1 MPSAISVMVERRSGV
16 ATIRNGSYGRGNGLR
31 SAEWFDRRDL
41 DGFLHR
47 SWLKSTGVTNE
58 TFRGRP
64 VIGICNSWSELVNC
78 NVHLRGLAESVKRGV
93 LQAGGFPLEF
103 PVISLGESLM
113 KPTTMLYRN
122 LMAMDVEESIRSYP
136 LDGVV
141 LLTGCDKTNPASIMG
156 AASADVPAIVVTGGP
171 MLNGRW
177 RGKELG
183 SCSDCWHY
191 HEELRAGRITEGD
204 FEEIENAMSR
214 SNGHCMTMGTAST
227 MACVT
232 EALGLTLPGAAAI
245 PAVDSRRAQ
254 VAEAAGRQIVELV
267 ERDLKPS
274 DILTREAFENA
285 VRVLH
290 AISGSTNAIL
300 HLIAYAGRVG
310 VDLPLD
316 LFDDLCRTTPWL
328 VDLKPAGR
336 HLMED
341 FYYAGGLPAVM
352 AQIAGLLDLD
362 ALTVTGKTLGENL
375 AETPTEIVDR
385 EVIRS
390 VDDPLDAGGSLV
402 VLRGSLCPDGA
413 VMKISAADP
422 RLLRHEGPAVV
433 FEDIHD
439 LAARVDDDGLDVDE
453 NSVMVLRNGGPVGA
467 PGMPEWGHLP
477 IPAKLLKRGVTDLLR
492 ISDARMSG
500 TSYGAVVL
508 HVAPESAVGGPLA
521 LVETGDR
528 VRLDVEERSLDLL
541 VDEQEFARRR
551 EAWSP
556 PERKDERGYRRL
568 YEDRVLQANEGC
580 DFDFLRGRSPVVADA
595 VTYL

>member
-1 MPSAISVMVERRSGV
+1 VRSQPPRG
-16 ATIRNGSYGRGNGLR
+16 RNGRLR
-31 SAEWFDRRDL
+31 SAEWFDRGGL

-47 SWLKSTGVTNE
+47 SWLKSTGVTDE
-58 TFRGRP
+58 AFRGRP

-93 LQAGGFPLEF
+93 FQAGGFPVEF
-103 PVISLGESLM
+103 PVLSLGESLM

-156 AASADVPAIVVTGGP
+156 AASADIPSIVVTGGP
-171 MLNGRW
+171 MLNGHW
-177 RGKELG
+177 RGVEIG

-191 HEELRAGRITEGD
+191 HEELRAGRISEAD
-204 FEEIENAMSR
+204 WVEIENSMSR

-232 EALGLTLPGAAAI
+232 EALGLTLPGGAAI
-245 PAVDSRRAQ
+245 PAVDSRRRHL
-254 VAEAAGRQIVELV
+254 AEASGRQIVELV

-274 DILTREAFENA
+274 DILTREALENA
-285 VRVLH
+285 IRVLH
-290 AISGSTNAIL
+290 AISGSTNAII

-310 VDLPLD
+310 VELPLQ
-316 LFDDLCRTTPWL
+316 LFDELCASTPWL

-336 HLMED
+336 YLMED
-341 FYYAGGLPAVM
+341 FFYAGGVPAVM
-352 AQIAGLLDLD
+352 AQIEDLLDLE
-362 ALTVTGKTLGENL
+362 AITVSGATVAENI
-375 AETPTEIVDR
+375 AGAEIVNSD
-385 EVIRS
+385 VIRPRS
-390 VDDPLDAGGSLV
+390 DPLDEGGALV
-402 VLRGSLCPDGA
+402 VLRGNLCPDGA
-413 VMKISAADP
+413 VLKISAADTA
-422 RLLRHEGPAVV
+422 LLQHEGRAIV

-439 LAARVDDDGLDVDE
+439 LAARVDDPALECDAS
-453 NSVMVLRNGGPVGA
+453 SVMVLRNAGPVGG

-477 IPAKLLKRGVTDLLR
+477 IPAKLLKLGVTDLVR

-521 LVETGDR
+521 LVQDGDLI
-528 VRLDVEERSLDLL
+528 RLDVVGRRLDLV
-541 VDEQEFARRR
+541 VDEAELADRRSR
-551 EAWSP
+551 WTP
-556 PERKDERGYRRL
+556 PPRADERGYRHL
-568 YEDRVLQANEGC
+568 HVNSVLQANEGC
-580 DFDFLRGRSPVVADA
+580 DLDFLRGRTHVVEDA

>member
-1 MPSAISVMVERRSGV
+1 M
-16 ATIRNGSYGRGNGLR
+16 
-31 SAEWFDRRDL
+31 DRRDL

-47 SWLKSTGVTNE
+47 SWLKSSGVTDQA
-58 TFRGRP
+58 FRGKP
-64 VIGICNSWSELVNC
+64 LIGICNSWSELVNC

-103 PVISLGESLM
+103 PVMSLGESLM

-122 LMAMDVEESIRSYP
+122 LMAMDVEESIRAYP

-141 LLTGCDKTNPASIMG
+141 LLTGCDKTNPASILG
-156 AASADVPAIVVTGGP
+156 AASANIPSIVVTGGP
-171 MLNGRW
+171 MLNGHW
-177 RGKELG
+177 RGRELG

-191 HEELRAGRITEGD
+191 NEEFRAGRITEAE
-204 FEEIENAMSR
+204 FVEIENSISR

-232 EALGLTLPGAAAI
+232 EGLGLTLTGGAAI
-245 PAVDSRRAQ
+245 PAVDSRRSHL
-254 VAEAAGRQIVELV
+254 AEQAGRAIVDLV
-267 ERDLKPS
+267 ERDIKPS

-285 VRVLH
+285 IRVLH

-300 HLIAYAGRVG
+300 HLVAYAGRVG
-310 VDLPLD
+310 VDLPLQ

-336 HLMED
+336 FLMED
-341 FYYAGGLPAVM
+341 FFYAGGLPAVM
-352 AQIAGLLDLD
+352 AQIAELLHLD
-362 ALTVTGKTLGENL
+362 ALTVSGRTVGENIAG
-375 AETPTEIVDR
+375 AEVVNTD
-385 EVIRS
+385 VIRPAES
-390 VDDPLDAGGSLV
+390 PLDEGGSLA

-422 RLLRHEGPAVV
+422 GLLQHEGRALV

-439 LAARVDDDGLDVDE
+439 LAGRVDDPDLDCDE
-453 NSVMVLRNGGPVGA
+453 TSVMVLRNAGPVGA

-508 HVAPESAVGGPLA
+508 HVAPESAIGGPLA
-521 LVETGDR
+521 LVQDGD
-528 VRLDVEERSLDLL
+528 VIRLDIESRQLDLL
-541 VDEQEFARRR
+541 VDEAELAARRA
-551 EAWSP
+551 AWTP
-556 PERKDERGYRRL
+556 PPLKDERGYRRL
-568 YEDRVLQANEGC
+568 HQDHVLQANEGC
-580 DFDFLRGRSPVVADA
+580 DLDFLRGRSRVVSDA

>member
-1 MPSAISVMVERRSGV
+1 MARADSDGAGGV
-16 ATIRNGSYGRGNGLR
+16 DGRR
-31 SAEWFDRRDL
+31 SAEWFERKDL

-47 SWLKSTGVTNE
+47 SWLKAQGFSNE
-58 TFRGRP
+58 SFLGRP

-78 NVHLRGLAESVKRGV
+78 NVHLRGLAAAVKRGV

-103 PVISLGESLM
+103 PVMSLGESLM

-141 LLTGCDKTNPASIMG
+141 LLTGCDKTNPASVLG
-156 AASADVPAIVVTGGP
+156 AASADIPALVVTGGP
-171 MLNGRW
+171 MLNGHW
-177 RGKELG
+177 RGRELG

-191 HEELRAGRITEGD
+191 HEELRAGRINEVE
-204 FEEIENAMSR
+204 FEEIENSLSR

-232 EALGLTLPGAAAI
+232 EALGLTLPGGAAI
-245 PAVDSRRAQ
+245 PAVDSRRGAL
-254 VAEAAGRQIVELV
+254 AEASGRKIVELV
-267 ERDLKPS
+267 ERGVRPS
-274 DILTREAFENA
+274 DILTRPAFENA
-285 VRVLH
+285 IRVLH
-290 AISGSTNAIL
+290 AISGSTNAII

-310 VDLPLD
+310 VELPLS
-316 LFDDLCRTTPWL
+316 LFDELCSTTPWL
-328 VDLKPAGR
+328 VNLKPAGEY
-336 HLMED
+336 LMED

-352 AQIAGLLDLD
+352 AEVPDLLDLD
-362 ALTVTGKTLGENL
+362 CLTVSGRTVGENIGG
-375 AETPTEIVDR
+375 AEIVNEDVIHPRDR
-385 EVIRS
+385 
-390 VDDPLDAGGSLV
+390 PLDEGGSLV

-422 RLLRHEGPAVV
+422 RLLQHEGSAVV
-433 FEDIHD
+433 FEDVHD
-439 LAARVDDDGLDVDE
+439 LADRVDDPSLEVDAD
-453 NSVMVLRNGGPVGA
+453 SVLVLRNAGPVGA

-477 IPAKLLKRGVTDLLR
+477 IPAKLLRQGVSDLLR

-508 HVAPESAVGGPLA
+508 HVAPEAAVGGPLS
-521 LVETGDR
+521 LVEDGDR
-528 VRLDVEERSLDLL
+528 IRLDVHTRQLDLA
-541 VDEQEFARRR
+541 VDPAELDRRR

-556 PERKDERGYRRL
+556 PRKKDDRGYRRL
-568 YEDRVLQANEGC
+568 YEDHVLQANEGC
-580 DFDFLRGRSPVVADA
+580 DFDFLRGRSGVVADA

>member
-1 MPSAISVMVERRSGV
+1 MPTMRNGASFEGGNGPRRS
-16 ATIRNGSYGRGNGLR
+16 S
-31 SAEWFDRRDL
+31 EWFDRQDL

-47 SWLKSTGVTNE
+47 SWLKSSGFTDDA
-58 TFRGRP
+58 FRGRP

-103 PVISLGESLM
+103 PVMSLGESLM

-156 AASADVPAIVVTGGP
+156 AASADIPTIVVTGGP

-177 RGKELG
+177 RGREIG

-191 HEELRAGRITEGD
+191 HEELRAGRITETD
-204 FEEIENAMSR
+204 WVEIENGMSR

-232 EALGLTLPGAAAI
+232 EALGLTLPGGAAI
-245 PAVDSRRAQ
+245 PAVDSRRHHL
-254 VAEAAGRQIVELV
+254 AEAAGRQIVALAETGTT
-267 ERDLKPS
+267 PS

-285 VRVLH
+285 IRVLH

-300 HLIAYAGRVG
+300 HLLAYAGRIG
-310 VDLPLD
+310 VELPLQ
-316 LFDDLCRTTPWL
+316 LFDDLCASTPWL

-336 HLMED
+336 FLMED
-341 FYYAGGLPAVM
+341 FFYAGGVPAVM
-352 AQIAGLLDLD
+352 AQIPHLLHLD
-362 ALTVTGKTLGENL
+362 AVTVTGRTVGENIAG
-375 AETPTEIVDR
+375 AEIINRD
-385 EVIRS
+385 VIRPAS
-390 VDDPLDAGGSLV
+390 DPLDAGGALV

-413 VMKISAADP
+413 VMKITAADP
-422 RLLRHEGPAVV
+422 RLLAHEGRAIV
-433 FEDIHD
+433 FEDVHD
-439 LAARVDDDGLDVDE
+439 LAARVDDPELECDAS
-453 NSVMVLRNGGPVGA
+453 SVMVLRNAGPVGA

-477 IPAKLLKRGVTDLLR
+477 IPAKLLREGVSDLLR

-500 TSYGAVVL
+500 TSYGAIVL

-521 LVETGDR
+521 LVHDGDLI
-528 VRLDVEERSLDLL
+528 RLDVSARRLDLV
-541 VDEQEFARRR
+541 VDPAELEARRASW
-551 EAWSP
+551 EP
-556 PERKDERGYRRL
+556 PPRKDERGYRRL
-568 YEDRVLQANEGC
+568 HADRVLQANEGC
-580 DFDFLRGRSPVVADA
+580 DFDFLRGKAAVVQDA

>member
-1 MPSAISVMVERRSGV
+1 M
-16 ATIRNGSYGRGNGLR
+16 ATIRNADYGPGNGRR
-31 SAEWFDRRDL
+31 SSEWFDRRDL

-78 NVHLRGLAESVKRGV
+78 NVHLRGLAQAVKRGV

-103 PVISLGESLM
+103 PVMSLGESLM

-122 LMAMDVEESIRSYP
+122 LMAMDVEESIRAYP

-156 AASADVPAIVVTGGP
+156 AASANVPAIVVTGGP

-191 HEELRAGRITEGD
+191 NEELRAGRITEAE

-267 ERDLKPS
+267 DGDLKPS
-274 DILTREAFENA
+274 DVLTRPAFENA
-285 VRVLH
+285 IRVLH

-316 LFDDLCRTTPWL
+316 LFDDLCRSTPWL

-352 AQIAGLLDLD
+352 AQIADLLDLD

-375 AETPTEIVDR
+375 AEAPTEIVDR
-385 EVIRS
+385 EVIRAA
-390 VDDPLDAGGSLV
+390 DDPLDAGGSLV

-439 LAARVDDDGLDVDE
+439 LAGRVDDDGLDIDE

-508 HVAPESAVGGPLA
+508 HVAPESAVGGPMA

-528 VRLDVEERSLDLL
+528 IRLDVEERRLDLL
-541 VDEQEFARRR
+541 VEEQELARRR
-551 EAWSP
+551 EAWRP
-556 PERKDERGYRRL
+556 PERKDDRGYRRL

>member
-1 MPSAISVMVERRSGV
+1 M
-16 ATIRNGSYGRGNGLR
+16 
-31 SAEWFDRRDL
+31 DRRDL

-47 SWLKSTGVTNE
+47 SWLKSSGVTDQA
-58 TFRGRP
+58 FRGKP
-64 VIGICNSWSELVNC
+64 LIGICNSWSELVNC

-103 PVISLGESLM
+103 PVMSLGESLM

-122 LMAMDVEESIRSYP
+122 LMAMDVEESIRAYP

-141 LLTGCDKTNPASIMG
+141 LLTGCDKTNPASILG
-156 AASADVPAIVVTGGP
+156 AASANIPSIVVTGGP
-171 MLNGRW
+171 MLNGHW
-177 RGKELG
+177 RGRELG

-191 HEELRAGRITEGD
+191 NEEFRAGRITEAE
-204 FEEIENAMSR
+204 FVEIENSISR

-232 EALGLTLPGAAAI
+232 EGLGLTLTGGAAI
-245 PAVDSRRAQ
+245 PAVDSRRSHL
-254 VAEAAGRQIVELV
+254 AEQAGRAIVDLV
-267 ERDLKPS
+267 ERDIKPS

-285 VRVLH
+285 IRVLH

-300 HLIAYAGRVG
+300 HLVAYAGRVG
-310 VDLPLD
+310 VDLPLQ

-336 HLMED
+336 FLMED
-341 FYYAGGLPAVM
+341 FFYAGGLPAVM
-352 AQIAGLLDLD
+352 AQIAELLHLD
-362 ALTVTGKTLGENL
+362 ALTVSGSTVGENI
-375 AETPTEIVDR
+375 AGAEIVNTD
-385 EVIRS
+385 VIRPAES
-390 VDDPLDAGGSLV
+390 PLDEGGSLA

-422 RLLRHEGPAVV
+422 GLLQHEGRALV

-439 LAARVDDDGLDVDE
+439 LAGRVDDPDLDCDE
-453 NSVMVLRNGGPVGA
+453 TSVMVLRNAGPVGA

-477 IPAKLLKRGVTDLLR
+477 IPAKLLKRGVADLLR

-508 HVAPESAVGGPLA
+508 HVAPESAIGGPLA
-521 LVETGDR
+521 LVQDGD
-528 VRLDVEERSLDLL
+528 VIRLDIESRQLDLL
-541 VDEQEFARRR
+541 VDEAELAARRA
-551 EAWSP
+551 AWTP
-556 PERKDERGYRRL
+556 PPLKDERGYRRL
-568 YEDRVLQANEGC
+568 HQDHVLQANEGC
-580 DFDFLRGRSPVVADA
+580 DLDFLRGRSRVVSDA

>member
-1 MPSAISVMVERRSGV
+1 VRNVPDSGPNED
-16 ATIRNGSYGRGNGLR
+16 RR

-47 SWLKSTGVTNE
+47 SWLKSTGVTDHA
-58 TFRGRP
+58 FRGRP
-64 VIGICNSWSELVNC
+64 VIGICNCWSELVNC

-93 LQAGGFPLEF
+93 LQAGAFPLEF
-103 PVISLGESLM
+103 PVLSLGESLM

-122 LMAMDVEESIRSYP
+122 LMAMDVEESIRAYP

-156 AASADVPAIVVTGGP
+156 AASADIPAIVVTGGP

-177 RGKELG
+177 RGREIG

-191 HEELRAGRITEGD
+191 YEELRAGRITEAD
-204 FEEIENAMSR
+204 WVEIENGMSR

-232 EALGLTLPGAAAI
+232 EALGLTLPGGAAI
-245 PAVDSRRAQ
+245 PAVDARRHHL
-254 VAEAAGRQIVELV
+254 AESAGRQIVELV
-267 ERDLKPS
+267 EAGTKPS
-274 DILTREAFENA
+274 DILTREALENA
-285 VRVLH
+285 IRVLH

-300 HLIAYAGRVG
+300 HLMAYAGRVG
-310 VDLPLD
+310 VELPLQ
-316 LFDDLCRTTPWL
+316 LFDELCASTPWL

-336 HLMED
+336 FLMED
-341 FYYAGGLPAVM
+341 FFYAGGVPAVM
-352 AQIAGLLDLD
+352 AQIEDLLHLD
-362 ALTVTGKTLGENL
+362 AITVSGRTVRENIAG
-375 AETPTEIVDR
+375 AEILDP
-385 EVIRS
+385 EVIRTS
-390 VDDPLDAGGSLV
+390 EDPLDVGGALV

-413 VMKISAADP
+413 VMKITAADP
-422 RLLRHEGPAVV
+422 RLLAHEGRAVV

-439 LAARVDDDGLDVDE
+439 LAARVDDPELVCDAS
-453 NSVMVLRNGGPVGA
+453 SVMVLRNAGPIGA

-477 IPAKLLKRGVTDLLR
+477 IPSKLLREGVSDLLR

-521 LVETGDR
+521 LVRDGDLI
-528 VRLDVEERSLDLL
+528 RLDVSERRLDLV
-541 VDEQEFARRR
+541 VDEAELAARRASW
-551 EAWSP
+551 EP
-556 PERKDERGYRRL
+556 PSRKDVRGFRRL
-568 YEDRVLQANEGC
+568 HLDHVLQANEGC
-580 DFDFLRGRSPVVADA
+580 DFDFLRGKAAVVRDA

>member
-1 MPSAISVMVERRSGV
+1 M
-16 ATIRNGSYGRGNGLR
+16 ATIRNGDDYDASDGLR
-31 SAEWFDRRDL
+31 SSEWFDRTDL

-47 SWLKSTGVTNE
+47 SWLKSTGVSDE

-93 LQAGGFPLEF
+93 LQAGGFPVEF
-103 PVISLGESLM
+103 PVMSLGESLM

-122 LMAMDVEESIRSYP
+122 LMAMDVEESLRSYP

-141 LLTGCDKTNPASIMG
+141 LLTGCDKTNPASILG
-156 AASADVPAIVVTGGP
+156 AASANIPAIVVTGGP
-171 MLNGRW
+171 MLNGYW
-177 RGKELG
+177 RGRELG

-191 HEELRAGRITEGD
+191 NEERRAGRITAAE
-204 FEEIENAMSR
+204 FTEIENSMSR
-214 SNGHCMTMGTAST
+214 SNGHCQTMGTAST

-232 EALGLTLPGAAAI
+232 EALGLTLPGGAAI
-245 PAVDSRRAQ
+245 PAVDSRRRQ
-254 VAEAAGRQIVELV
+254 LAEAAGRQIVELV
-267 ERDLKPS
+267 ERDLRPS

-285 VRVLH
+285 IRVLH
-290 AISGSTNAIL
+290 AISGSTNAII

-310 VDLPLD
+310 VDLPLQ
-316 LFDDLCRTTPWL
+316 LFDELCETTPWL

-341 FYYAGGLPAVM
+341 FFYAGGLPAVM
-352 AQIAGLLDLD
+352 AQIADLLHLD
-362 ALTVTGKTLGENL
+362 AITVSGLTVGENI
-375 AETPTEIVDR
+375 AGAEIVDTG
-385 EVIRS
+385 VIRPAS
-390 VDDPLDAGGSLV
+390 DPLDAGGSLV

-422 RLLRHEGPAVV
+422 ALLRHEGRAIV
-433 FEDIHD
+433 FDDIHD
-439 LAARVDDDGLDVDE
+439 LAERVDDPDLEVDAT
-453 NSVMVLRNGGPVGA
+453 SVMVLRNAGPVGA

-477 IPAKLLKRGVTDLLR
+477 IPAKLLRDGVTDLLR

-521 LVETGDR
+521 LVQDGDLI
-528 VRLDVEERSLDLL
+528 RLDVRARTLDVV
-541 VDEQEFARRR
+541 VDEAELAARR
-551 EAWSP
+551 EAWTP
-556 PERKDERGYRRL
+556 PARKDDRGYRL
-568 YEDRVLQANEGC
+568 LHVEHVLQANEGC
-580 DFDFLRGRSPVVADA
+580 DLDFLRGRSKVISDA

>member
-1 MPSAISVMVERRSGV
+1 VTD
-16 ATIRNGSYGRGNGLR
+16 ATKRLR
-31 SAEWFDRRDL
+31 SAEWFERSDL

-47 SWLKSTGVTNE
+47 SWLKSTGVTDA

-78 NVHLRGLAESVKRGV
+78 NVHLRRLAESVKRGV

-103 PVISLGESLM
+103 PVTSLGESLM

-156 AASADVPAIVVTGGP
+156 AASADIPAIVVTGGP

-177 RGKELG
+177 RGREIG

-191 HEELRAGRITEGD
+191 HEELRAGRITEA
-204 FEEIENAMSR
+204 EWVEIENSMSR

-232 EALGLTLPGAAAI
+232 EALGLTLPGGAAI
-245 PAVDSRRAQ
+245 PAVDSRRHQ
-254 VAEAAGRQIVELV
+254 LAETAGRQIVALV
-267 ERDLKPS
+267 ESDLKPS
-274 DILTREAFENA
+274 DILTRDAMENA
-285 VRVLH
+285 IRVLH

-310 VDLPLD
+310 FELPLQ
-316 LFDDLCRTTPWL
+316 LFDELCATTPWL

-336 HLMED
+336 FLMED
-341 FYYAGGLPAVM
+341 FFYAGGVPAVM
-352 AQIAGLLDLD
+352 AQIADLLHLEAVTVSGRTVEENIVGAEILD
-362 ALTVTGKTLGENL
+362 T
-375 AETPTEIVDR
+375 
-385 EVIRS
+385 EVIRTR
-390 VDDPLDAGGSLV
+390 DAPLDAGGALV
-402 VLRGSLCPDGA
+402 VLGGNLCPDGA
-413 VMKISAADP
+413 VMKISAAAP
-422 RLLRHEGPAVV
+422 ELHRHEGRAIV

-439 LAARVDDDGLDVDE
+439 LAARVDDPALECDAS
-453 NSVMVLRNGGPVGA
+453 SVMVLRNAGPVGG

-477 IPAKLLKRGVTDLLR
+477 IPAKLLRAGVTDLLR

-528 VRLDVEERSLDLL
+528 IRLDVAERRLDVL
-541 VDEQEFARRR
+541 VSDDELAERRAR
-551 EAWSP
+551 WTP
-556 PERKDERGYRRL
+556 PARADERGYRSL
-568 YEDRVLQANEGC
+568 HVDRVLQANEGC
-580 DFDFLRGRSPVVADA
+580 DFDFLRGKTRVVEDA